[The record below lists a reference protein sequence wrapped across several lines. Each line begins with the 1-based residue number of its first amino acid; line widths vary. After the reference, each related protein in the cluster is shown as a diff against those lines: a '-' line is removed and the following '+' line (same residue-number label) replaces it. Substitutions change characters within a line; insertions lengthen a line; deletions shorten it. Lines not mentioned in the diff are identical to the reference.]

1 MQVTGPKGKVEN
13 LLKVLQQSVSIP
25 CAKHIIECLFLMM
38 YITSFVGDAIRV
50 WSLST
55 TQKSAYNEQ
64 GVENMPRDFDKHE
77 DELLPFIQSC
87 WQLAVG

>member
-1 MQVTGPKGKVEN
+1 
-13 LLKVLQQSVSIP
+13 
-25 CAKHIIECLFLMM
+25 MM